1 MHWDLPAPARHKK
14 RYELISGQKTR
25 QLYSNI
31 YIAGCNH
38 EMITFKSI
46 RIRGIGRRQ
55 RSVLSIS
62 VLPLAS
68 AFLAAQVIAPLAP
81 AAAQQ
86 ASGVSKG
93 TAAPLAPR
101 AQVRIEPNLRPLM
114 PMLTQAQF
122 SQATQGMKAAALRA
136 GQAGALAAPSSKDGA
151 PSLAPADYGSLCSSA
166 GLPPGCVTYSTARV
180 ANSTVNSSA
189 STAAQPVGGMPYVAT
204 GKLLIATTTPGVFNA
219 HCSASLV
226 GKGVLVTAAHC
237 VHQYGRGEPG
247 FVKSLRFI
255 PAQNSSTTNAGPYGF
270 WDAAAWHIPTVY
282 LNGTDTCSVRG
293 IVCNNDVA
301 VVLLNKNNLGRGR
314 YPVAVPQINRY
325 GYGWDGYGF
334 RSEGS
339 TGIRRG
345 QITQLGYPGG
355 LDNGRLMQRNDSQAQ
370 YLGTGIGSSPLNLV
384 FGSRMDGGSS
394 GGPQLVN
401 FGTVPTSTGA
411 RVGVTPKSN
420 IVVSTTSWGY
430 TNSSIKIQGSSAFA
444 RNPQFPL
451 NRYIA
456 NGRNYGAGNIGAL
469 MAVVCGSGGS
479 NGQALGA
486 CF

>member
-1 MHWDLPAPARHKK
+1 MLRDNIFIEIEATLA
-14 RYELISGQKTR
+14 YIS
-25 QLYSNI
+25 NVP
-31 YIAGCNH
+31 CNSA
-38 EMITFKSI
+38 MTTPKSI

-86 ASGVSKG
+86 APGVSQG

-101 AQVRIEPNLRPLM
+101 AQVRIEPKLRPLM

-122 SQATQGMKAAALRA
+122 SKATRGMKAAARGA

-151 PSLAPADYGSLCSSA
+151 PSRAPADFGSSCSSA

-180 ANSTVNSSA
+180 ANTTVNSSA

-204 GKLLIATTTPGVFNA
+204 GKLLIATTNPGVFNSW
-219 HCSASLV
+219 CSASLV

-237 VHQYGRGEPG
+237 VHKYGLGQPG
-247 FVKSLRFI
+247 FYKSLRFI
-255 PAQNSSTTNAGPYGF
+255 PAQNKSTMNAGPYGF
-270 WDAAAWHIPTVY
+270 WDAQTWWIPTAY
-282 LNGTDTCSVRG
+282 YNGTDTCSVRG

-301 VVLLNKNNLGRGR
+301 VVLLKKNSAGR
-314 YPVAVPQINRY
+314 YPLGVSQINRY
-325 GYGWDGYGF
+325 GYGWNGYGF
-334 RSEGS
+334 RAEGS
-339 TGIRRG
+339 SGIRRG

-370 YLGTGIGSSPLNLV
+370 YLGTGKGSSPLNLV
-384 FGSRMDGGSS
+384 FGSRMNGGSS

-401 FGTVPTSTGA
+401 FGTRPAATGA
-411 RVGVTPKSN
+411 PGGASAN
-420 IVVSTTSWGY
+420 ENFVVSTTSWGY
-430 TNSSIKIQGSSAFA
+430 TNSSIKIQGSSTFA
-444 RNPQFPL
+444 QNPQFP
-451 NRYIA
+451 NASYTADGI
-456 NGRNYGAGNIGAL
+456 NYGAGNIGAL
-469 MAVVCGSGGS
+469 MKSVCGSGGS
-479 NGQALGA
+479 NGKALGA